1 VDKLSAGRLLATG
14 LRSPM
19 GHDADDLVISAGQ
32 WRVLK
37 LDVDRES
44 ATGNVVTYTGV
55 RIREG

>member
-1 VDKLSAGRLLATG
+1 
-14 LRSPM
+14 M